1 MMIGKMFG
9 KSPDVEDFNGIDLKE
24 KERWEMH
31 QIFSFR
37 GHLAKRK
44 VM

>member
-24 KERWEMH
+24 KERWK
-31 QIFSFR
+31 IKIAPR
-37 GHLAKRK
+37 WRVKL
-44 VM
+44 